1 VIGLTIIRAI
11 HFAFAV
17 QAIGALLFVWIV
29 GRTGGGATPGGSD
42 WPRFMRVA
50 VISVVAAI
58 LSEVGWF
65 ILQVADMADGS
76 VADAW
81 TNGMVGTV
89 LFKTHAGIIWWV
101 RFAIAASLMFS
112 VALLAASRRAP
123 GPIAVGSALIL
134 AAANFVSGAW
144 LSHAAADPSPLGWL
158 HLAIHALHMLGVSL
172 WLGGLLPLAMLLA
185 RAQRSGDQQTL
196 AVAQSASIRFGN
208 IALLAV
214 GLILLT
220 GIANTA
226 LVMESISD
234 VTSSTYGRLL
244 VTKLI
249 LALLML
255 VLAANNRQWLVPRLS
270 DASSPHAA
278 ARLRWSVLGELALG
292 ALILLVAGALGLSP
306 PGAED

>member
-1 VIGLTIIRAI
+1 VIGLTVLRAI

-29 GRTGGGATPGGSD
+29 GHTGGGTPGGAD
-42 WPRFMRVA
+42 WRRFMRVA
-50 VISVVAAI
+50 ALSVAAAT

-76 VADAW
+76 IADAW
-81 TNGMVGTV
+81 TNGMFSTV
-89 LFKTHAGIIWWV
+89 LFKTHAGVIWWV
-101 RFAIAASLMFS
+101 RFAIAASLMIS
-112 VALLAASRRAP
+112 LALLAASRRAP
-123 GPIAVGSALIL
+123 APIALGSAFIL

-144 LSHAAADPSPLGWL
+144 LSHAAADPGPFGWL
-158 HLAIHALHMLGVSL
+158 HLAVHALHMLGVSL

-185 RAQRSGDQQTL
+185 RAQRSGDQQAL

-208 IALLAV
+208 VALLAV
-214 GLILLT
+214 VLILLT

-226 LVMESISD
+226 LVVESISD
-234 VTSSTYGRLL
+234 VTSSTYGSLL

-249 LALLML
+249 LALVML

-270 DASSPHAA
+270 DASSPQAA

>member
-1 VIGLTIIRAI
+1 MIGLTVIRAI

-58 LSEVGWF
+58 LTEVGWF
-65 ILQVADMADGS
+65 ILQVADIADGS

-81 TNGMVGTV
+81 TNGMIGAV

-101 RFAIAASLMFS
+101 RFAIAASLIFS
-112 VALLAASRRAP
+112 VTLLAASRRAP

-144 LSHAAADPSPLGWL
+144 LSHAAADPGPFGWL
-158 HLAIHALHMLGVSL
+158 HLAVHALHMLGVSL

-196 AVAQSASIRFGN
+196 AVAQSASIWFGN

-270 DASSPHAA
+270 DASSPYAA